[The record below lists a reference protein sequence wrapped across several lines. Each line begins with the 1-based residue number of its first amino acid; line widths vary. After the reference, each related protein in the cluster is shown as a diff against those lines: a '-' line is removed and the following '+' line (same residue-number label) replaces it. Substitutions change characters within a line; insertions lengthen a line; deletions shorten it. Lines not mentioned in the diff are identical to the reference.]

1 MAKHPAPGEVK
12 TRLAPALGPE
22 RACALY
28 AAFVQDLAARLQ
40 ALPYEV
46 TWAYWPPE
54 SPFPALLPGARCRPQ
69 RGADLGERMAGAIAD
84 AFSEGP
90 TPVMVIGADAPH
102 LPADS
107 IAEAATMLGGEAD
120 LVLGPAADGGYY
132 LVGLCRP
139 QPELFTGIPWSTA
152 GVLAAT
158 GERAA
163 ALGLRQH
170 LLAPCFD
177 VDGPGDLALLGAI
190 LARGEVHLPRTARL
204 LATPGRTFPT

>member
-69 RGADLGERMAGAIAD
+69 RGADLGERMTGAID
-84 AFSEGP
+84 TG
-90 TPVMVIGADAPH
+90 M
-102 LPADS
+102 
-107 IAEAATMLGGEAD
+107 EARRKME
-120 LVLGPAADGGYY
+120 
-132 LVGLCRP
+132 
-139 QPELFTGIPWSTA
+139 
-152 GVLAAT
+152 
-158 GERAA
+158 
-163 ALGLRQH
+163 
-170 LLAPCFD
+170 
-177 VDGPGDLALLGAI
+177 
-190 LARGEVHLPRTARL
+190 
-204 LATPGRTFPT
+204 